1 MHPENPS
8 DAFSRCL
15 KLLEQPATAVSRAE
29 FTAGFAV
36 ALWRLETSADDAD
49 GRRAESLQSAL
60 GAASVEQWEL
70 AMAFVAASMRAG
82 SDRRRTSRR
91 ATVPV
96 DTLRRRF
103 VAVIHQGKGA
113 VAPHAR

>member
-1 MHPENPS
+1 MHSENPG
-8 DAFSRCL
+8 DAFSQCL
-15 KLLEQPATAVSRAE
+15 DLLERPAPAVLRAE

-36 ALWRLETSADDAD
+36 ALWRLETSGGDAD

-70 AMAFVAASMRAG
+70 ALAFVAASMQTG
-82 SDRRRTSRR
+82 SDRRSSRG
-91 ATVPV
+91 AIVPV

-113 VAPHAR
+113 VAPRAR